1 MRSACSAIEVA
12 AAGERGTAEVKL
24 ADARSDQKA
33 LRLLAQRVY
42 AKTLP
47 KLPLESVVN
56 SSSLTDENVVCYKS
70 C

>member
-47 KLPLESVVN
+47 KLPLES
-56 SSSLTDENVVCYKS
+56 S
-70 C
+70 